1 MSVHIV
7 EDLQDYYNQ
16 MMSSNNSNKIILCY
30 FTAKWCGP
38 CRMISK
44 DVETIGNK
52 SDLVQVL
59 KIDVD
64 DCEEVSNQCNIDCM
78 PTFKFHLNNNL
89 DPYKELMGAD
99 KTQLFNILGDLI
111 QNLEE
116 HQKIVSSKSDEVE
129 TLDNQTMEIP
139 NLYNPIPDHKF

>member
-1 MSVHIV
+1 MSIHIV
-7 EDLQDYYNQ
+7 EDLQDYYQQ
-16 MMSSNNSNKIILCY
+16 MMSTENTNKIILCY
-30 FTAKWCGP
+30 FTATWCGP

-44 DVETIGNK
+44 DVETIGTQ
-52 SDLVQVL
+52 SDIVTVL

-89 DPYKELMGAD
+89 EPYKELMGAD

-111 QNLEE
+111 QNLEA
-116 HQKIVSSKSDEVE
+116 HQILAKTSEGNVE
-129 TLDNQTMEIP
+129 QTMEVP
-139 NLYNPIPDHKF
+139 NMYNPIPDHKF